1 MTKTEIANIALAKFR
16 EGRIT
21 NIESTTD
28 PVAVVMN
35 DQYDHALE
43 LVLEEH
49 RWNFAGKRVT
59 LTQLSD
65 DPPFGWDHQYQLPS
79 DIIRL
84 KDVNG
89 EDVEASSRLFAIE
102 GTALLTND
110 DEVTITYVAKVTD
123 TNLFSPSFV
132 EALCFKLASI
142 TCARL
147 TGDSELAIMLD
158 KQYNYA
164 LSKAVHNDTKAAGSR
179 DRNLMQRLMDSAP
192 ILGGSYR
199 YPSSGSAGG
208 GTSSS
213 SGTVPAHKHGL
224 TDLLQSSATD
234 GQTIV
239 WNATEERWEAGDAG
253 GASPLTTKGDIF
265 TYDTDDTRLPVGTD
279 GQFLKADSTQPT
291 GLKWETASGT
301 GDLLASNNLSE
312 LTPTAATARTNLGL
326 GTAATSNTGDFAAAS
341 HTHAAADITSGT
353 LAEAR
358 IPTHTG
364 DVTGGTALTVD
375 KTAISGKTLVT
386 AAAGDHI
393 LVGDASDTDNLKKV
407 TVQSITD
414 LGGDVS
420 DGDTLTTGLTF
431 PNTGLHILDT
441 GGDHDL
447 ILKTNGDQLADRTL
461 SIELGNGDRTLTLNG
476 NTTLSGTNTGDES
489 TATVTVE
496 GIAEVATAA
505 EIDSADPTTR
515 MVTPF
520 YLGQSKYITHD
531 GTETLTNKTFDAN
544 GTGNSIS
551 NIDPEDLSATGTPS
565 ASTYLRGDN
574 TWATIAGGG
583 DVTKVGTPVDNQV
596 GVWTGDGTIEG
607 TTGLT
612 YDGSS
617 LGVTGNITVTG
628 TVDGVD
634 IAARD
639 HNEVTIAASGGRDY
653 VTISGTQQLTLN
665 TVDLTADVSGLL
677 PTGNIADDAVTYAKI
692 QNAVGNNVILGNNA
706 GAGSVVDE
714 LTAAEVRTIINVED
728 GADVTDSTN
737 VVSALDSA
745 VLTDAGT
752 PAATDQVLI
761 KDAGTGVLQTA
772 DFSDFGGGDV
782 ATDTIWDAAGDL
794 AIGTGADTAARLA
807 IGTNGQVL
815 TSNGTTATWAAPTG
829 GATETAETS
838 IWIDAGAMLPDATAE
853 ASSKTGTNGN
863 VDVFLMANT
872 EKVYAKWTP
881 PPQWDGG
888 AIDVDVYWTATG
900 ATAGHKVKWNV
911 AAQAGGNDDA
921 WDVAFPTPTA
931 TADDDVIASGDIHII
946 SASSI
951 TVGGTPADGD
961 VVFFEIERT
970 ASGATQMSQE
980 AELLGIRVKYQNS
993 LMQNWYSWKLG
1004 NETSDATTGIK
1015 STWYAPAA
1023 GKIYAAR
1030 GGATTATS
1038 GGATTVDV
1046 HKGGTTIFSTYK
1058 LIFETGESSIETTT
1072 NKPTLKTDP
1081 TTFAAG
1087 DKFEFEVDSTTAGAA
1102 GLHVDLLISWD

>member
-208 GTSSS
+208 GTSST

-265 TYDTDDTRLPVGTD
+265 IHDTDGDARLPLGSS
-279 GQFLKADSTQPT
+279 GQFLKADPANPN
-291 GLKWETASGT
+291 GLTWDNIAGG

-312 LTPTAATARTNLGL
+312 LTPTASTARSNLGL

-341 HTHAAADITSGT
+341 HTHATTDITSGT
-353 LAEAR
+353 MADAR
-358 IPTHTG
+358 IAQTNVTQHQAALSLTASQVSDFDTEVSNNTSVAANTAKVSNATHTG
-364 DVTGGTALTVD
+364 EVTGSTALTVD
-375 KTAISGKTLVT
+375 KTAISGKTQVT
-386 AAAGDHI
+386 AATDDYVLIGDT
-393 LVGDASDTDNLKKV
+393 SDTNNLKKV
-407 TVQSITD
+407 TAQSIADLAAGGGASQLSDLSDVVSATNTD
-414 LGGDVS
+414 KFVLVANGTTGYVGRALLEADISDLQAYITGITGEPLSDLSDVTITSIASGEILRWNGSAWINQTHAEAGLPTITTGSGAPASTPNTEGDIYVDTTNDDAYVAVGSFDSNDWSKITAGAGGGGS
-420 DGDTLTTGLTF
+420 LNDGDTLTTGLTF

-441 GGDHDL
+441 NTTHDL
-447 ILKTNGDQLADRTL
+447 IIKPNSDLTVDRTLSLTTGDADRTL
-461 SIELGNGDRTLTLNG
+461 TINAD
-476 NTTLSGTNTGDES
+476 TTLGGGSHSGTNTGDQDLTS
-489 TATVTVE
+489 YQLKPAE
-496 GIAEVATAA
+496 GA
-505 EIDSADPTTR
+505 
-515 MVTPF
+515 F
-520 YLGQSKYITHD
+520 
-531 GTETLTNKTFDAN
+531 
-544 GTGNSIS
+544 
-551 NIDPEDLSATGTPS
+551 
-565 ASTYLRGDN
+565 
-574 TWATIAGGG
+574 
-583 DVTKVGTPVDNQV
+583 
-596 GVWTGDGTIEG
+596 
-607 TTGLT
+607 
-612 YDGSS
+612 
-617 LGVTGNITVTG
+617 
-628 TVDGVD
+628 VDGD
-634 IAARD
+634 KTKLDGI
-639 HNEVTIAASGGRDY
+639 ET
-653 VTISGTQQLTLN
+653 
-665 TVDLTADVSGLL
+665 
-677 PTGNIADDAVTYAKI
+677 
-692 QNAVGNNVILGNNA
+692 
-706 GAGSVVDE
+706 
-714 LTAAEVRTIINVED
+714 
-728 GADVTDSTN
+728 GADVTDSTS
-737 VVSALDSA
+737 VVAALDSA

-761 KDAGTGVLQTA
+761 KDAGTGALQTA
-772 DFSDFGGGDV
+772 DFSDFGGGGDV

-815 TSNGTTATWAAPTG
+815 TSNGTTAVWAAAGAADNLGDHTATQDLNMAGFNVDSADSIYLDEKSAADVDVVGDGQLWVKDSSPNRLMFTDDTG
-829 GATETAETS
+829 QDFELLETYMGFACSDETTALTTGQKIATDMPFDFTVTRVYASLVTAGTTTAITVDVEDEGVSILNAVLSISAGSNNAETS
-838 IWIDAGAMLPDATAE
+838 TFASAATEYALT
-853 ASSKTGTNGN
+853 KGDLLT
-863 VDVFLMANT
+863 VDV
-872 EKVYAKWTP
+872 
-881 PPQWDGG
+881 DS
-888 AIDVDVYWTATG
+888 VDSGATG
-900 ATAGHKVKWNV
+900 AG
-911 AAQAGGNDDA
+911 
-921 WDVAFPTPTA
+921 
-931 TADDDVIASGDIHII
+931 
-946 SASSI
+946 
-951 TVGGTPADGD
+951 
-961 VVFFEIERT
+961 
-970 ASGATQMSQE
+970 
-980 AELLGIRVKYQNS
+980 L
-993 LMQNWYSWKLG
+993 
-1004 NETSDATTGIK
+1004 
-1015 STWYAPAA
+1015 
-1023 GKIYAAR
+1023 KIYLVGYR
-1030 GGATTATS
+1030 T
-1038 GGATTVDV
+1038 
-1046 HKGGTTIFSTYK
+1046 
-1058 LIFETGESSIETTT
+1058 
-1072 NKPTLKTDP
+1072 
-1081 TTFAAG
+1081 
-1087 DKFEFEVDSTTAGAA
+1087 
-1102 GLHVDLLISWD
+1102 